1 MKKAFAGKRKVLII
15 GIVFVI
21 VIVGI
26 MATLMVKQ
34 PNEPG
39 KRAENSENE
48 IPPEVKSEIERLLLE
63 PEIHITR
70 WSVNT
75 AEKRVDIFVYKLTPE
90 NERLNGKIIDGWT
103 MNISEDIE
111 FKREVEKLNAELE
124 RLEEKPEMEIAGWVY
139 GWNPRT
145 GYKEVTIFVDNL
157 TPENQQLNGK
167 TIDGW
172 KVHVYKSLL
181 PPKVVALSDPRIKE
195 KIEGK
200 EYEVK
205 EHTRKAGGKD
215 KEIFVDVYIRIKEP
229 KKTII
234 ATVDVVK
241 QEVIGINETNSWISI
256 PER

>member
-15 GIVFVI
+15 GTAFAIA
-21 VIVGI
+21 IVGI
-26 MATLMVKQ
+26 IAILMVKQ
-34 PNEPG
+34 PNETG
-39 KRAENSENE
+39 KRAEDTEHELPAE
-48 IPPEVKSEIERLLLE
+48 IQSEIERLLLE
-63 PEIHITR
+63 PEMHITR

-124 RLEEKPEMEIAGWVY
+124 RLKEKPEMEIAGWVIS
-139 GWNPRT
+139 NKR
-145 GYKEVTIFVDNL
+145 VDIFVYNL
-157 TPENQQLNGK
+157 TPENQQLHGK

-172 KVHVYKSLL
+172 KVHVWKSLL
-181 PPKVVALSDPRIKE
+181 PPKVVALQDPRVKE
-195 KIEGK
+195 RIEGK

-205 EHTRKAGGKD
+205 EHTRRAGGD
-215 KEIFVDVYIRIKEP
+215 KEILVDVYIRIKEP

-241 QEVIGINETNSWISI
+241 QEVIGINETSSWISI

>member
-1 MKKAFAGKRKVLII
+1 MKKAFAGKRKVLIM

-21 VIVGI
+21 AIVGI
-26 MATLMVKQ
+26 MATLIVKQ
-34 PNEPG
+34 PNEAG
-39 KRAENSENE
+39 KRAENTENE
-48 IPPEVKSEIERLLLE
+48 IPTEVMSEIERLLLE

-124 RLEEKPEMEIAGWVY
+124 RLKEKPEMEIAGWVC
-139 GWNPRT
+139 GWDPRT
-145 GYKEVTIFVDNL
+145 GYKDVEIFVYNL
-157 TPENQQLNGK
+157 TPENQQLHGK
-167 TIDGW
+167 MIDGW
-172 KVHVYKSLL
+172 KVYVWKSLL
-181 PPKVVALSDPRIKE
+181 PPEEVALQDPRVKE

-205 EHTRKAGGKD
+205 EHTRRAGGD
-215 KEIFVDVYIRIKEP
+215 KEILVDVYIRIKEP

-241 QEVIGINETNSWISI
+241 QEVIGINETSSWISI

>member
-15 GIVFVI
+15 GTVFAI
-21 VIVGI
+21 AIVGI
-26 MATLMVKQ
+26 IAILMVKQ
-34 PNEPG
+34 PNETG
-39 KRAENSENE
+39 KRAEDTEHELPAE
-48 IPPEVKSEIERLLLE
+48 IQSEIERLLLE
-63 PEIHITR
+63 PEMHITR

-111 FKREVEKLNAELE
+111 FKREVEKLDAELE
-124 RLEEKPEMEIAGWVY
+124 RLKEKPEMEICGWMY
-139 GWNPRT
+139 GWDPRT
-145 GYKEVTIFVDNL
+145 GYKDVEIFVYNL
-157 TPENQQLNGK
+157 TPENQQLHGK

-181 PPKVVALSDPRIKE
+181 PPKVVALSDPRVKE

-205 EHTRKAGGKD
+205 EHTRKAGGD
-215 KEIFVDVYIRIKEP
+215 KEILVDVYIRIKEP

-241 QEVIGINETNSWISI
+241 QEVIGINETSSWISVS
-256 PER
+256 ER

>member
-1 MKKAFAGKRKVLII
+1 MKKAFAGKKKVLII
-15 GIVFVI
+15 GTIFVI
-21 VIVGI
+21 AIVGI
-26 MATLMVKQ
+26 IAILMVKQ
-34 PNEPG
+34 PNEAG
-39 KRAENSENE
+39 KRAENTENE
-48 IPPEVKSEIERLLLE
+48 IPTEVKSEIERLLLE

-139 GWNPRT
+139 GWDPRT
-145 GYKEVTIFVDNL
+145 GYKDVEIFVYNL
-157 TPENQQLNGK
+157 TPENQQLHGK
-167 TIDGW
+167 MIDGW
-172 KVHVYKSLL
+172 KVHVWKSLL
-181 PPKVVALSDPRIKE
+181 PPKEVALQDPRVKE

-205 EHTRKAGGKD
+205 EHTRRAGGD
-215 KEIFVDVYIRIKEP
+215 KEILVDVYIRIKEP

-241 QEVIGINETNSWISI
+241 QEVIGINETSSWISI

>member
-15 GIVFVI
+15 GTAFAIA
-21 VIVGI
+21 IVGI
-26 MATLMVKQ
+26 IAILMVKQ
-34 PNEPG
+34 PNETG
-39 KRAENSENE
+39 KQAEDTEHELPAE
-48 IPPEVKSEIERLLLE
+48 IQSEIERLLLE
-63 PEIHITR
+63 PEMHITR

-103 MNISEDIE
+103 MNISEDVE
-111 FKREVEKLNAELE
+111 FKREEEKLNAELK
-124 RLEEKPEMEIAGWVY
+124 RLKEKPEMEIAGWVY

-205 EHTRKAGGKD
+205 EHTRRAGGD
-215 KEIFVDVYIRIKEP
+215 KEILVDVYIRIKEP

-241 QEVIGINETNSWISI
+241 QEVIGINETSS
-256 PER
+256 